1 MALKTDFKDDVLDTS
16 VNTVRKYNMITNDD
30 GTVSLED
37 ATTYL
42 QNGDEFGAQE
52 INATNA
58 RVEECF
64 QSVSDGKALLASAIT
79 DKRVNTDA
87 TATFAQ
93 MAANIDAI
101 TLGSGNAQKSH
112 VLTPYTF
119 TNDDGVEYTGE
130 MIDQAGLTVDA
141 GAVTNDATYTYL
153 AVPANGYYST
163 ASKVRTKNSNVMSKL
178 KTVTVTT
185 KLTSTETGTYSRS
198 VTVSGITTIVGIKSV
213 SNAGKAGSTSAKYAN
228 SWSFSGNVISFQEK
242 NTNDADYNSDTVSI
256 TVVGY

>member
-112 VLTPYTF
+112 VLAPYTF
-119 TNDDGVEYTGE
+119 SNDDGVEYTGT
-130 MIDQAGLTVDA
+130 MVDNAGKTVTA
-141 GAVTNDATYTYL
+141 SAVSKDDNYTYL
-153 AVPANGYYST
+153 TIPTTAYYSNT
-163 ASKVRTKNSNVMSKL
+163 SKVKTANSNL
-178 KTVTVTT
+178 RTYKTVTKTFNVTPSGGYLLFDFSDS
-185 KLTSTETGTYSRS
+185 LTE
-198 VTVSGITTIVGIKSV
+198 VVGIVKSYDTNHRV
-213 SNAGKAGSTSAKYAN
+213 GGVQLIDIQNAVVRLFTGGTTSY
-228 SWSFSGNVISFQEK
+228 SSVPMTVI
-242 NTNDADYNSDTVSI
+242 
-256 TVVGY
+256 GY